1 MSLRPV
7 FFFYAF
13 YKNKLRMMYWRK
25 WLGMIIG
32 IRSCLERDPLMKK
45 SQQKHFDKAQFQ
57 AHVKKYLSAN
67 YAMTAESADTRT
79 WYLAMGQALAEI
91 TTLDLLETE
100 NDKRIKEAKSVNYL
114 SLEFLIGR
122 LTGNNLISMGLYEQV
137 TEAMAELGQNL
148 TDLLE
153 EERDP
158 SLGNGGLGRLA
169 ACFMDSCAAQEF
181 PTVGYGLYYEY
192 GLFKQSF
199 ENGQQKEA
207 PDAWRGVK
215 GYPWELIRPD
225 LAQEIGFYGHVE
237 VYTENGAEK
246 RRWIPGMTVQGMP
259 HDLPIVG
266 YESNTVYPLRLW
278 ECRAIAPFSLESFNN
293 GNYFEAQHNLIDAG
307 NITKILYPN
316 DNHEKGKTLRLMQQ
330 YFHSAASIADILR
343 RHKAAGHAL
352 VDLPKYETIQLND
365 THPAISIPELMRLLI
380 DENGLSWDDAWKI
393 SSRTFAYT
401 NHTLLPEALETW
413 SESLIQRL
421 LPRHMEIIYQINYL
435 FLQDVREKWQGD
447 VEKQRKL
454 SIIQE
459 GFHRMVR
466 MANLSV
472 VGSYAVNGVAALH
485 SDLVKRQLFPEF
497 HQLYPTRLQNVTNG
511 ITPRRWLKFCNPKL
525 SALISEKIGDQWPAD
540 LDQLRT
546 IAPFAEDKQFQN
558 DFMAVKK
565 ANKIRLADWV
575 KENMGIELDTN
586 AIFDVQIKRL
596 HEYKRQHLNLLHIL
610 SLYHRILNEPDFDCT
625 PRVVFFAAK
634 AAPGYYLAKDIIFA
648 INKVAEKINSDTR
661 IGNKLKVV
669 FIPDYRVSMA
679 EIIIPAADVSEQIS
693 TAGKEASGTGN
704 MKLALNG
711 ALTIGTMDGANV
723 EIREEVGDDNIYI
736 FGLDV
741 NGVDALRS
749 QGYNPFNYYNTDPLL
764 KASMDLLL
772 SDEFTPGEPG
782 KLRSIFD
789 SLLDGGDPYL
799 CLADFASYVKA
810 HQDMEAQ
817 YRQPA
822 GWAKKAILN
831 TALVGKFS
839 SDRSIRDY
847 VNNIWKLKAVK
858 R

>member
-1 MSLRPV
+1 
-7 FFFYAF
+7 
-13 YKNKLRMMYWRK
+13 
-25 WLGMIIG
+25 
-32 IRSCLERDPLMKK
+32 MKPT
-45 SQQKHFDKAQFQ
+45 QQKKFDKASFQ
-57 AHVKKYLSAN
+57 ANVKKHLSAT
-67 YAMTAESADTRT
+67 YATTIEHADSRA
-79 WYLAMGQALAEI
+79 WYLAMGRALAEL

-100 NDKRIKEAKSVNYL
+100 NDKAIQNAKSVNYL

-122 LTGNNLISMGLYEQV
+122 LTGNNLISMGLYGQI
-137 TEAMAELGQNL
+137 TDAMTELGQNL
-148 TDLLE
+148 SDLLE

-181 PTVGYGLYYEY
+181 PTIGYGLHYEY

-199 ENGQQKEA
+199 EQGHQKEA
-207 PDAWRGVK
+207 PDAWRGVE
-215 GYPWELIRPD
+215 GYPWEVARPEY
-225 LAQEIGFYGHVE
+225 AQQIGFYGHVDSE
-237 VYTENGAEK
+237 FVNGVEK
-246 RRWIPGMTVQGMP
+246 RRWVPGMQVQGMP
-259 HDLPIVG
+259 WDLPIVG

-293 GNYFEAQHNLIDAG
+293 GDYFEAQHALIDSG
-307 NITKILYPN
+307 NITKVLYPN

-330 YFHSAASIADILR
+330 YFHSAASMADILR
-343 RHKAAGHAL
+343 RHDAAGHNIA
-352 VDLPKYETIQLND
+352 DLPKYETIQLND
-365 THPAISIPELMRLLI
+365 THPTIAIPELMRILM
-380 DENGLSWDDAWKI
+380 DERDLSWDAAWAICSK
-393 SSRTFAYT
+393 TFAYT

-421 LPRHMEIIYQINYL
+421 LPRHMEIIYQINHL
-435 FLQDVREKWQGD
+435 FLADVRAKWPGD

-466 MANLSV
+466 MANLCV

-485 SDLVKRQLFPEF
+485 SALVKRDLFPEF
-497 HQLYPTRLQNVTNG
+497 NELYPNKLQNVTNG
-511 ITPRRWLKFCNPKL
+511 VTPRRWLKFCNPGL
-525 SALISEKIGDQWPAD
+525 SDLISEKIGTEWPAD
-540 LDQLRT
+540 LDQLT
-546 IAPFAEDKQFQN
+546 QVAKFAEDKAFQKRY
-558 DFMAVKK
+558 MAVKK
-565 ANKIRLADWV
+565 ENKQRLANWV
-575 KENMGIELDTN
+575 QENMGIELDTN

-610 SLYHRILNEPDFDCT
+610 SLYHRLLNDPTFDMA

-634 AAPGYYLAKDIIFA
+634 AAPGYHLAKEIIYA
-648 INKVAEKINSDTR
+648 TNKVAEKINNDKR
-661 IGNKLKVV
+661 VNHKLKVV

-704 MKLALNG
+704 MKMALNG

-723 EIREEVGDDNIYI
+723 EIREEVGDENIYI

-741 NGVDALRS
+741 DGVEALRAS
-749 QGYNPFNYYNTDPLL
+749 GYNPFDYYNSDPLL
-764 KASMDLLL
+764 KASLDLLL
-772 SDEFTPGEPG
+772 SDEFTPGQPG
-782 KLRSIFD
+782 KLRATFD

-799 CLADFASYVKA
+799 CLADFSSYVKA
-810 HQDMEAQ
+810 HEDMDAQ
-817 YRQPA
+817 YRDQE
-822 GWAKKAILN
+822 GWARKAILN

-847 VNNIWKLKAVK
+847 VNNIWKLEAVK

>member
-1 MSLRPV
+1 
-7 FFFYAF
+7 
-13 YKNKLRMMYWRK
+13 
-25 WLGMIIG
+25 
-32 IRSCLERDPLMKK
+32 MKPA
-45 SQQKHFDKAQFQ
+45 QQKKFDKKQFQ
-57 AHVKKYLSAN
+57 ASVKKHLTST
-67 YAMTAESADTRT
+67 YATTEENASTRQ
-79 WYLAMGQALAEI
+79 WYLAMGQALAEF
-91 TTLDLLETE
+91 TTLDLLQTE
-100 NDKRIKEAKSVNYL
+100 SDEKIKNAKSVNYL

-122 LTGNNLISMGLYEQV
+122 LTGNNLISMGLYENV
-137 TEAMAELGQNL
+137 TDAMGELGFNL

-181 PTVGYGLYYEY
+181 PTVGYGLHYEY

-199 ENGQQKEA
+199 KEGAQQEA
-207 PDAWRGVK
+207 PDAWRGIE
-215 GYPWELIRPD
+215 GYPWELVRPEI
-225 LAQEIGFYGHVE
+225 AQEIGFYGHVE
-237 VYTENGAEK
+237 TVMENGEEK
-246 RRWIPGMTVQGMP
+246 RRWVPGMSVRAMP
-259 HDLPIVG
+259 WDLPIVG

-278 ECRAIAPFSLESFNN
+278 ECQAIAPFSLESFNN
-293 GNYFEAQHNLIDAG
+293 GDYFEAQHSLIDAG
-307 NITKILYPN
+307 NITKVLYPN

-330 YFHSAASIADILR
+330 YFHSAASIRDILR
-343 RHKAAGHAL
+343 RHEAAGHAL

-365 THPAISIPELMRLLI
+365 THPTIAIPELMRILV
-380 DENGLSWDDAWKI
+380 DEKGFGWEKAWSI
-393 SSRTFAYT
+393 STKTFAYT

-421 LPRHMEIIYQINYL
+421 LPRHMEIIYRINHE
-435 FLQDVREKWQGD
+435 FLMEVRAKWPGD

-466 MANLSV
+466 MANLCV

-485 SDLVKRQLFPEF
+485 SALVKKDLFPEF
-497 HQLYPTRLQNVTNG
+497 NELYPTRLHNVTNG
-511 ITPRRWLKFCNPKL
+511 VTPRRWLKFCNPGL
-525 SALISEKIGDQWPAD
+525 STLITEKIGDQWPAN
-540 LDQLRT
+540 LEQLSD
-546 IAPFAEDKQFQN
+546 IAKFAEDKKFQKEY
-558 DFMAVKK
+558 MAIKK
-565 ANKIRLADWV
+565 ENKQRLADWV
-575 KENMGIELDTN
+575 KENMDIELDTN

-596 HEYKRQHLNLLHIL
+596 HEYKRQHLNMLHIL
-610 SLYHRILNEPDFDCT
+610 SLYHRLLNDPEFDMA

-634 AAPGYYLAKDIIFA
+634 AAPGYHLAKEIIYA
-648 INKVAEKINSDTR
+648 INKIAEKVNNDPR

-669 FIPDYRVSMA
+669 FMPDYRVSLA
-679 EIIIPAADVSEQIS
+679 EIIIPASDVSEQIS

-704 MKLALNG
+704 MKMALNG

-723 EIREEVGDDNIYI
+723 EIREEVGDENIYI

-741 NGVDALRS
+741 DGVNETRAR
-749 QGYNPFNYYNTDPLL
+749 GYNPFDYYNADHLL

-772 SDEFTPGEPG
+772 GEEFTPGEPG
-782 KLRSIFD
+782 KLRATFD

-810 HQDMEAQ
+810 HEDMGEQ
-817 YRQPA
+817 YKDQA

-847 VNNIWKLKAVK
+847 VNNIWKLEPVK

>member
-1 MSLRPV
+1 
-7 FFFYAF
+7 
-13 YKNKLRMMYWRK
+13 
-25 WLGMIIG
+25 
-32 IRSCLERDPLMKK
+32 MKPT
-45 SQQKHFDKAQFQ
+45 QQKKFDKAAFQ
-57 AHVKKYLSAN
+57 ASVKKHLAAT
-67 YAMTAESADTRT
+67 YATTVENADSRA
-79 WYLAMGQALAEI
+79 WYLAMGRALAEL
-91 TTLDLLETE
+91 TTFDLLETE
-100 NDKRIKEAKSVNYL
+100 NDKVIQNAKSVNYL

-122 LTGNNLISMGLYEQV
+122 LTGNNLISMGLYEQI
-137 TEAMAELGQNL
+137 TAAMEELGQNL

-181 PTVGYGLYYEY
+181 PTVGYGLHYEY

-199 ENGQQKEA
+199 EAGHQKEA
-207 PDAWRGVK
+207 PDAWRGVE
-215 GYPWELIRPD
+215 GYPWEVARPEY
-225 LAQEIGFYGHVE
+225 AQQIGFYGHVE
-237 VYTENGAEK
+237 SVYVDGVEK
-246 RRWIPGMTVQGMP
+246 RRWVPGMHVQGMP
-259 HDLPIVG
+259 WDLPIVG
-266 YESNTVYPLRLW
+266 YESDTVYPLRLW

-293 GNYFEAQHNLIDAG
+293 GDYFEAQHALIDAG
-307 NITKILYPN
+307 NITKVLYPN

-330 YFHSAASIADILR
+330 YFHSAASVADILR
-343 RHKAAGHAL
+343 RHDAAGHKLA
-352 VDLPKYETIQLND
+352 DLPKYETIQLND
-365 THPAISIPELMRLLI
+365 THPTIAIPELMRILI
-380 DENGLSWDDAWKI
+380 DERDLSWDDAWAI
-393 SSRTFAYT
+393 CSRTFAYT

-421 LPRHMEIIYQINYL
+421 LPRHMEIIYQINHL
-435 FLQDVREKWQGD
+435 FLQEVREKWPGD

-466 MANLSV
+466 MANLCV

-485 SDLVKRQLFPEF
+485 SELVKRDLFPEF
-497 HQLYPTRLQNVTNG
+497 HELYPGRLHNVTNG
-511 ITPRRWLKFCNPKL
+511 VTPRRWLKFCNPGL
-525 SALISEKIGDQWPAD
+525 SALISEKIGTEWPAD
-540 LDQLRT
+540 LDQLAK
-546 IAPFAEDKQFQN
+546 IAEFATDNAFQKKY
-558 DFMAVKK
+558 MAVKK
-565 ANKIRLADWV
+565 ENKQRLADWV
-575 KENMGIELDTN
+575 KENMGIELNTD

-610 SLYHRILNEPDFDCT
+610 SLYHRLLHDPKFDMA

-634 AAPGYYLAKDIIFA
+634 AAPGYHLAKEIIYA
-648 INKVAEKINSDTR
+648 INKVAEKVNNDPRIND
-661 IGNKLKVV
+661 KLKIV

-704 MKLALNG
+704 MKMALNG

-723 EIREEVGDDNIYI
+723 EIREEVGDENIYI

-741 NGVDALRS
+741 DGVEALRAR
-749 QGYNPFNYYNTDPLL
+749 GYNPFDYYNADHLL

-782 KLRSIFD
+782 KLRATYD

-810 HQDMEAQ
+810 HEAMDAQ
-817 YRQPA
+817 YRDQA
-822 GWAKKAILN
+822 GWAQKAILN

-847 VNNIWKLKAVK
+847 VNNIWKLETVK